1 MDKGLK
7 LSSPEK
13 LALMIRLNFT
23 MDDPFLVIK
32 VNSGWVDVQ
41 CQAVADAVLDS
52 IACFEMEGGHR
63 SDEIAGGYRWIF
75 HFQTMDDMERC
86 SESVHQEYPV
96 AFSFSRK
103 AMHQFAGQHLHISL
117 GQSAVILK
125 MGPCK
130 SDGSNYPFFALGI
143 SIPSTD
149 DSN

>member
-63 SDEIAGGYRWIF
+63 SDEIAGGYRILSVDLSLPNDGRYGTMQRICPSGVSSGIF
-75 HFQTMDDMERC
+75 
-86 SESVHQEYPV
+86 
-96 AFSFSRK
+96 
-103 AMHQFAGQHLHISL
+103 
-117 GQSAVILK
+117 
-125 MGPCK
+125 
-130 SDGSNYPFFALGI
+130 FFAKGDASVCWSAFAYFARTI
-143 SIPSTD
+143 SSYLEDGPLQKRRIKLSVFCFGNKY
-149 DSN
+149 SVY